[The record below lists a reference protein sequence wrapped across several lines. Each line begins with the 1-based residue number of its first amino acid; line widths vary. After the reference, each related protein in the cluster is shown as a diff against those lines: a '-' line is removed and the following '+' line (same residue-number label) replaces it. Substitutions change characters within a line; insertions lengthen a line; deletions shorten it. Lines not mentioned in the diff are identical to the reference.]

1 MIGPR
6 RKILEENVKTQ
17 MQLYK
22 EAERK
27 LAEANEAFMDMVN
40 DPVNPL
46 TNDDL
51 ERLIAR
57 WPERYGRFSGFL
69 GKLK

>member
-1 MIGPR
+1 
-6 RKILEENVKTQ
+6 

-27 LAEANEAFMDMVN
+27 LAEANQAFMDMVN

-46 TNDDL
+46 TNEDL

>member
-1 MIGPR
+1 M
-6 RKILEENVKTQ
+6 KTQ

-27 LAEANEAFMDMVN
+27 LAEANQAFMDMVN

>member
-1 MIGPR
+1 M
-6 RKILEENVKTQ
+6 KTQ

-27 LAEANEAFMDMVN
+27 LAEANQAFMDRVK
-40 DPVNPL
+40 DQVNPL
-46 TNDDL
+46 TNEDL

>member
-1 MIGPR
+1 MKRNCRCI
-6 RKILEENVKTQ
+6 
-17 MQLYK
+17 

-27 LAEANEAFMDMVN
+27 LADANEAFMDMVN

-46 TNDDL
+46 TKHDL

-57 WPERYGRFSGFL
+57 RPEKYARFSGFWRH
-69 GKLK
+69 

>member
-1 MIGPR
+1 M
-6 RKILEENVKTQ
+6 KTQ
-17 MQLYK
+17 MQMYQ

>member
-1 MIGPR
+1 
-6 RKILEENVKTQ
+6 LEENVKTQ
-17 MQLYK
+17 MQLYQ

-40 DPVNPL
+40 DPVNPM

>member
-1 MIGPR
+1 M
-6 RKILEENVKTQ
+6 KTQ
-17 MQLYK
+17 MQMYR

-40 DPVNPL
+40 DPVNPM

>member
-1 MIGPR
+1 M
-6 RKILEENVKTQ
+6 KTQ
-17 MQLYK
+17 MQLYQ

-57 WPERYGRFSGFL
+57 WPERYGRFSGFF

>member
-1 MIGPR
+1 M
-6 RKILEENVKTQ
+6 KTQ
-17 MQLYK
+17 MQMYREVEQK
-22 EAERK
+22 IFRE
-27 LAEANEAFMDMVN
+27 NQAFMDMVN

-57 WPERYGRFSGFL
+57 WPERYGRFSSFL

>member
-1 MIGPR
+1 M
-6 RKILEENVKTQ
+6 KTQ
-17 MQLYK
+17 MQLYQ

-40 DPVNPL
+40 DPVNPM

>member
-1 MIGPR
+1 
-6 RKILEENVKTQ
+6 VKTQ
-17 MQLYK
+17 LQMYR

-27 LAEANEAFMDMVN
+27 LADANEAFMDMVK
-40 DPVNPL
+40 DPVNPM

>member
-1 MIGPR
+1 M
-6 RKILEENVKTQ
+6 KTQ
-17 MQLYK
+17 MQMYQ

-40 DPVNPL
+40 DPDNPM

>member
-1 MIGPR
+1 M
-6 RKILEENVKTQ
+6 KTQ
-17 MQLYK
+17 MQMYQ
-22 EAERK
+22 EAEQKIFRQ
-27 LAEANEAFMDMVN
+27 NQAFMDMVN
-40 DPVNPL
+40 DPVNPM

-51 ERLIAR
+51 ERAIAR

>member
-1 MIGPR
+1 M
-6 RKILEENVKTQ
+6 KTQ

-27 LAEANEAFMDMVN
+27 LAEANQAFMDMVN

-51 ERLIAR
+51 ERLITR

>member
-1 MIGPR
+1 M
-6 RKILEENVKTQ
+6 EENVKTQ
-17 MQLYK
+17 MQLYQ

-27 LAEANEAFMDMVN
+27 LAEANEALMDMVN
-40 DPVNPL
+40 DPVNPM

>member
-1 MIGPR
+1 M
-6 RKILEENVKTQ
+6 Q
-17 MQLYK
+17 MYQ
-22 EAERK
+22 EAEQKIFRQ
-27 LAEANEAFMDMVN
+27 NQAFMDMVN
-40 DPVNPL
+40 DPVNPM

>member
-1 MIGPR
+1 M
-6 RKILEENVKTQ
+6 KTQ
-17 MQLYK
+17 MQMYREVEQK
-22 EAERK
+22 IFRE
-27 LAEANEAFMDMVN
+27 NQAFMDMVN

-46 TNDDL
+46 TNEDL
-51 ERLIAR
+51 ERAIAR

>member
-1 MIGPR
+1 M
-6 RKILEENVKTQ
+6 KTQ
-17 MQLYK
+17 MQMYQ

-27 LAEANEAFMDMVN
+27 LADANEAFVDMVN
-40 DPVNPL
+40 DPVNPM

>member
-1 MIGPR
+1 M
-6 RKILEENVKTQ
+6 KTQ
-17 MQLYK
+17 MQLYQ

-40 DPVNPL
+40 DPVNPM

-51 ERLIAR
+51 ERAIAR

>member
-1 MIGPR
+1 
-6 RKILEENVKTQ
+6 
-17 MQLYK
+17 MQLRLYQ

-27 LAEANEAFMDMVN
+27 LADANRAFMDMVN

-46 TNDDL
+46 TNEDL